1 LKGIKNMARFLKY
14 GITTGATAAAAAK
27 AAVIAL
33 VSSPVERVVIPTPIG
48 IRFEIPVKESKKLSD
63 DAAMATAVKDA
74 GDDIDATDKI
84 EISAT
89 VKLTDDGKVT
99 IKSGKGIGMVTKPG
113 LAVPV
118 GESAIN
124 PVPRK
129 MIREAVKEA
138 LPSGK
143 GAEVVIDIPE
153 GEKVAKKTLNA
164 KLGIVGG
171 ISVLGTTGVV
181 KPFSM
186 EAWKRSMVP
195 QIDIALAKGYKRV
208 FVVPGNIGEKIT
220 KKLFEVP
227 DDSIVQTGDF
237 MGYMLD
243 KAVEKGVREIMLLG
257 HPGKLV
263 KLAAG
268 IFNTHHKMG
277 DARAE
282 VIAAYAGAVG
292 ADAET
297 INRILQSNTTE
308 EAAELL
314 KQVNLSRA
322 TFDMIAE
329 KVRSRVMERIKEKA
343 KVSVIIVSLDGAV
356 LGMDESARCA
366 EPWLNSM

>member
-1 LKGIKNMARFLKY
+1 MARFLKY

-27 AAVIAL
+27 AAVTAL
-33 VSSPVERVVIPTPIG
+33 ISKPVDRVVIPTPIG
-48 IRFEIPVKESKKLSD
+48 IRFEIPVKEAKKLSD
-63 DAAMATAVKDA
+63 DAAVATAVKDA
-74 GDDIDATDKI
+74 GDDVDATDKI
-84 EISAT
+84 EINAT

-99 IKSGKGIGMVTKPG
+99 VKSGKGVGRVTKPG

-124 PVPRK
+124 PMPKK
-129 MIREAVKEA
+129 MIIEAVREA
-138 LPSGK
+138 LPNGK

-195 QIDIALAKGYKRV
+195 QIDIALAKGYTRV
-208 FVVPGNIGEKIT
+208 FMVPGNIGEKIT
-220 KKLFEVP
+220 KQLFKAL

-237 MGYMLD
+237 MGFMLD
-243 KAVEKGVREIMLLG
+243 KAVEKGVRAIMLLG

-292 ADAET
+292 ADSDT
-297 INRILQSNTTE
+297 INCILQSNTTE
-308 EAAELL
+308 EAAEIL

-322 TFDMIAE
+322 TFDRIAE
-329 KVRSRVMERIKEKA
+329 KVRSRVMDRIKEKA
-343 KVSVIIVSLDGAV
+343 EVSVIIVSLDGAV
-356 LGMDESARCA
+356 LGTDKSARCA
-366 EPWLNSM
+366 EPWLNST

>member
-1 LKGIKNMARFLKY
+1 MARFLKY
-14 GITTGATAAAAAK
+14 GLTTGATAAAAAK

-33 VSSPVERVVIPTPIG
+33 VSTPVNRVVIPTPIG
-48 IRFEIPVKESKKLSD
+48 IRFELPVKESKKLSAD
-63 DAAMATAVKDA
+63 TAVATVVKDA
-74 GDDIDATDKI
+74 GDDIDVTDKI
-84 EISAT
+84 EIYAT
-89 VKLTDDGKVT
+89 VRLTDDGKVT
-99 IKSGKGIGMVTKPG
+99 VKSGKGIGMVTKPG
-113 LAVPV
+113 LAVPI
-118 GESAIN
+118 GEPAIN
-124 PVPRK
+124 PVPRE
-129 MIREAVKEA
+129 MICEAVKEA

-153 GEKVAKKTLNA
+153 GEKVAKKTFNA

-195 QIDIALAKGYKRV
+195 QIDVALAKGYTRV
-208 FVVPGNIGEKIT
+208 FVVPGNIGDKIT
-220 KKLFEVP
+220 KQLFKAP
-227 DDSIVQTGDF
+227 DEAIIQTGDF
-237 MGYMLD
+237 MGYILN
-243 KAVEKGVREIMLLG
+243 KAVEKGVKEIMLLG

-292 ADAET
+292 ADTDT

-308 EAAELL
+308 EAAEFL

-322 TFDMIAE
+322 TFDRIAE

-343 KVSVIIVSLDGAV
+343 KVSVIIVSLDGAI
-356 LGMDESARCA
+356 LGMDETARCA

>member
-1 LKGIKNMARFLKY
+1 MARFLKY

-27 AAVIAL
+27 AAVIVL
-33 VSSPVERVVIPTPIG
+33 ISKPVERVVIPTPIG
-48 IRFEIPVKESKKLSD
+48 IRFEIPVKESKKLSE
-63 DAAMATAVKDA
+63 DAAVATVVKDA

-84 EISAT
+84 EIHAT

-99 IKSGKGIGMVTKPG
+99 VKSGKGVGTVTKPG

-124 PVPRK
+124 PLPKK
-129 MIREAVKEA
+129 MIMDAVKEA
-138 LPSGK
+138 LPNGK

-153 GEKVAKKTLNA
+153 GEEVAKKTLNA

-195 QIDIALAKGYKRV
+195 QIDIAVAKGYTRV

-220 KKLFEVP
+220 KKLFKTP

-237 MGYMLD
+237 MGFMLD
-243 KAVEKGVREIMLLG
+243 KAVEKGVKEIMLLG

-292 ADAET
+292 ADSDT

-308 EAAELL
+308 EAAKIL

-322 TFDMIAE
+322 TFDLIAE
-329 KVRSRVMERIKEKA
+329 KVRSRVMDRIKEKA
-343 KVSVIIVSLDGAV
+343 EVSVIIVSYDGAV
-356 LGMDESARCA
+356 LGADESARCA

>member
-1 LKGIKNMARFLKY
+1 MARFLKY

-33 VSSPVERVVIPTPIG
+33 ISEPVDRVVIPTPIG
-48 IRFEIPVKESKKLSD
+48 IRFEIPVKESKKLSAD
-63 DAAMATAVKDA
+63 SAVATAVKDA
-74 GDDIDATDKI
+74 GDDVDATDKI
-84 EISAT
+84 EIHAT

-99 IKSGKGIGMVTKPG
+99 VKSGKGVGTVTKPG
-113 LAVPV
+113 LAVAV
-118 GESAIN
+118 GEPAIN
-124 PVPRK
+124 PMPKK
-129 MIREAVKEA
+129 MIIDAVREA

-143 GAEVVIDIPE
+143 GAEVVIEIPE

-164 KLGIVGG
+164 KLGIIGG

-220 KKLFEVP
+220 KKLFKAP
-227 DDSIVQTGDF
+227 DETIIQTGDF
-237 MGYMLD
+237 MGFMLD
-243 KAVEKGVREIMLLG
+243 QAAEKGVREIMLLG

-282 VIAAYAGAVG
+282 VIAAYAGAAG
-292 ADAET
+292 ADSDT

-308 EAAELL
+308 EAAEIL

-322 TFDMIAE
+322 TFDRIAE
-329 KVRSRVMERIKEKA
+329 KVRSRVRDRIKEKA
-343 KVSVIIVSLDGAV
+343 EVSVIIVSLDGAV

-366 EPWLNSM
+366 EPWLNST

>member
-1 LKGIKNMARFLKY
+1 MARFLKY
-14 GITTGATAAAAAK
+14 GLTTGAASAAAAK
-27 AAVIAL
+27 AAVMAL
-33 VSSPVERVVIPTPIG
+33 VSTPVNRVVIPTPIG
-48 IRFEIPVKESKKLSD
+48 IRFELPVKESKKLSAD
-63 DAAMATAVKDA
+63 TAVATVVKDA
-74 GDDIDATDKI
+74 GDDIDVTDKI
-84 EISAT
+84 EIYAT
-89 VKLTDDGKVT
+89 VRLTDDGKVT
-99 IKSGKGIGMVTKPG
+99 VKSGKGIGMVTKPG
-113 LAVPV
+113 LAVPI
-118 GESAIN
+118 GEPAIN

-153 GEKVAKKTLNA
+153 GEKVAKKTFNA

-195 QIDIALAKGYKRV
+195 QIDVALAKGYTRV
-208 FVVPGNIGEKIT
+208 FVVPGNIGDKIT
-220 KKLFEVP
+220 KQLFKAP
-227 DDSIVQTGDF
+227 DEAIIQTGDF
-237 MGYMLD
+237 MGYILN
-243 KAVEKGVREIMLLG
+243 KAVEKGVKEIMLLG

-292 ADAET
+292 ADTDT

-308 EAAELL
+308 EAAEFL

-322 TFDMIAE
+322 TFDRIAE
-329 KVRSRVMERIKEKA
+329 KVRLRVMERIKEKA
-343 KVSVIIVSLDGAV
+343 KVSVIIVSLDGAI
-356 LGMDESARCA
+356 LGMDETARCA

>member
-1 LKGIKNMARFLKY
+1 
-14 GITTGATAAAAAK
+14 
-27 AAVIAL
+27 
-33 VSSPVERVVIPTPIG
+33 
-48 IRFEIPVKESKKLSD
+48 
-63 DAAMATAVKDA
+63 
-74 GDDIDATDKI
+74 
-84 EISAT
+84 
-89 VKLTDDGKVT
+89 
-99 IKSGKGIGMVTKPG
+99 
-113 LAVPV
+113 
-118 GESAIN
+118 
-124 PVPRK
+124 
-129 MIREAVKEA
+129 
-138 LPSGK
+138 
-143 GAEVVIDIPE
+143 
-153 GEKVAKKTLNA
+153 VAKKTLNA

-220 KKLFEVP
+220 KKLFKAP
-227 DDSIVQTGDF
+227 DEAIVQTGDF
-237 MGYMLD
+237 MGFMLD
-243 KAVEKGVREIMLLG
+243 QAAEKGVKEIMLLG

-292 ADAET
+292 ADSDT
-297 INRILQSNTTE
+297 INRILESNTTE
-308 EAAELL
+308 EAAEIL

-322 TFDMIAE
+322 TFDRIAE

-366 EPWLNSM
+366 EPWLNST